1 MSRNIE
7 TNFED
12 QRSSDIDPT
21 LSEDEK
27 SDISQNNKSD
37 ISKCVDVKSGNF
49 NETDNKILIVSAPPT
64 DNDYSSNNLFSS
76 EQNFQESPVL
86 IQSPTRKPPPQT
98 QKLLATEC
106 TNSFNNFHDFNSFIH
121 RRNADWKVD
130 SSIDNYAID
139 PNLFKA
145 NAIKLNTGS
154 NCFLP
159 FYFRNKFLTQRKFT
173 QPN

>member
-27 SDISQNNKSD
+27 SDISQNDKSD

-49 NETDNKILIVSAPPT
+49 NQTDNKILIVSAPPT

-86 IQSPTRKPPPQT
+86 IQSPTRKPPPPT
-98 QKLLATEC
+98 QKLPATEYTSSC
-106 TNSFNNFHDFNSFIH
+106 NNFHDSNSFIH
-121 RRNADWKVD
+121 RRNVDWAVNN
-130 SSIDNYAID
+130 SIDNYAMD
-139 PNLFKA
+139 PKLFKA
-145 NAIKLNTGS
+145 NAIKLS
-154 NCFLP
+154 QHI
-159 FYFRNKFLTQRKFT
+159 K
-173 QPN
+173 